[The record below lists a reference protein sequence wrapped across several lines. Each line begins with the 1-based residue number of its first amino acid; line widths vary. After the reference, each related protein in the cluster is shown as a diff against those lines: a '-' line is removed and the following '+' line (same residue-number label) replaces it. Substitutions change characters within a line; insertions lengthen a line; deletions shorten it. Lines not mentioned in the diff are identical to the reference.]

1 LAGTVEAVGSNVTE
15 FEPGDEVYG
24 TCDGSFAECAC
35 ARVGLLALKA
45 ANLSF
50 EQAAAVPVS
59 AVTASQGVR
68 DRAKVRAGENVL
80 IIGASGG
87 VGTFAIQ
94 IAKALGAEVTGVCSP
109 AKMDLVRALGADQV
123 VDYTGDDFAD
133 GEHHY
138 DAILDIAGN
147 SRLSHLRRAL
157 TPKGRLVIVG
167 GETDGQRL
175 GGLTASS
182 GQSCFLRW

>member
-133 GEHHY
+133 GEHTTTRSSTLR
-138 DAILDIAGN
+138 ATAGCHT
-147 SRLSHLRRAL
+147 SAEPSLRKADSSSSEAR
-157 TPKGRLVIVG
+157 P
-167 GETDGQRL
+167 TDSGSVA
-175 GGLTASS
+175 LTASS